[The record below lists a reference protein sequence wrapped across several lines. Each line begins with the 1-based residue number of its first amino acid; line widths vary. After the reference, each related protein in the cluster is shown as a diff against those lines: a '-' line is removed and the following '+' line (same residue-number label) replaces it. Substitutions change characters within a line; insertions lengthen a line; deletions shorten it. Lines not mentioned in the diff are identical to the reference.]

1 MYGVCVCALA
11 ARHRFVT
18 SANRACRHR
27 QRASRS
33 VSVVR
38 FSKLN
43 ISIKPV
49 VAAGHRFIIEPLPSG
64 SRLQH
69 CPPVSYPYPEQD
81 MAVHNSHIC
90 VCFLPIPISLDAC
103 YTHKHT
109 QSLSHTVVTQRQSL
123 ILYALPF
130 LLQSFPDISNRTA
143 ALLSMPKGRY
153 QHLKRLQPLL
163 ANQSEDCLTLNIY
176 VPGSGKLQ
184 SLSHSSLSIS
194 FASNSIRRFTSCKS
208 PIRLAA
214 PCRAGCERRV
224 INSALIDHKLDH
236 YKVPLDWKEVLL
248 QYKQPLLSPKYNA
261 GV

>member
-1 MYGVCVCALA
+1 MGKIIPNRKTFHSSSLSLPGKIGAPLDGFQILRSILKSIPFFRSQRSTARSEGRTKQKRSVNHCSQKLQIALWLHRCAVYGVCVCALA

-103 YTHKHT
+103 YTHTNTH
-109 QSLSHTVVTQRQSL
+109 SLS
-123 ILYALPF
+123 
-130 LLQSFPDISNRTA
+130 
-143 ALLSMPKGRY
+143 
-153 QHLKRLQPLL
+153 
-163 ANQSEDCLTLNIY
+163 LTL
-176 VPGSGKLQ
+176 
-184 SLSHSSLSIS
+184 
-194 FASNSIRRFTSCKS
+194 
-208 PIRLAA
+208 
-214 PCRAGCERRV
+214 
-224 INSALIDHKLDH
+224 
-236 YKVPLDWKEVLL
+236 
-248 QYKQPLLSPKYNA
+248 
-261 GV
+261 